1 MRGLIIPAGSNHQ
14 DGSPVSARSAD
25 GLIHVVVDT
34 PQGSGNKYK
43 YDEATG
49 LFKLS
54 RMLPNGLHFP
64 CDFGSIPGTIAEDG
78 DALDVVVLSNAALFV
93 GCLLS
98 VKLIGIIRA
107 IQTEAKHRVRN
118 DRLVAVPVTPV
129 NQPAFNEI
137 AEVPRDRIAD
147 IEQFFVAYNSAQGRA
162 FRITGRQGATG
173 AERALRRAL
182 KAHDLKA
189 NRRRQ

>member
-1 MRGLIIPAGSNHQ
+1 MSNHQ
-14 DGSPVSARSAD
+14 GGSPVAARSAD
-25 GLIHVVVDT
+25 GLVHVIVDT

-43 YDEATG
+43 YDEETG

-54 RMLPNGLHFP
+54 RMLPDGLHFP

-78 DALDVVVLSNAALFV
+78 DALDVIVLSKAALFV

-107 IQTEAKHRVRN
+107 IQTEAKRRVRN

-137 AEVPRDRIAD
+137 AEVPRNRIAD
-147 IEQFFVAYNSAQGRA
+147 IEQFFVAYNSAQGRP
-162 FRITGRQGATG
+162 FRITGRQAAAS

-189 NRRRQ
+189 NGRRR

>member
-1 MRGLIIPAGSNHQ
+1 MRALINPAGGNHQ
-14 DGSPVSARSAD
+14 DRAPVSARSAD
-25 GLIHVVVDT
+25 GLVHVVVDT
-34 PQGSGNKYK
+34 PRGSGNKYK
-43 YDEATG
+43 YDEETG

-54 RMLPNGLHFP
+54 RMLPDGLHFP

-78 DALDVVVLSNAALFV
+78 DALDVIVLSNAAFFV

-98 VKLIGIIRA
+98 VKLIGIIKA
-107 IQTEAKHRVRN
+107 LQTEARHRVGN

-137 AEVPRDRIAD
+137 AEVPRNRIVD

-162 FRITGRQGATG
+162 FRITGRQGAAG
-173 AERALRRAL
+173 AERALRRAT

-189 NRRRQ
+189 NTSRQ